1 MKYWGSVVWVVLRG
15 VGVVQRADA
24 LGGLIDSLE
33 SSSGHRKFIATLVAV
48 FFITNAI
55 TGLVGLYVVQPR
67 SRYAGGSRVVG
78 IESLPAGFSDS
89 VVFTGLTNPT
99 AVRFAADG
107 RVFVA
112 EKRGVIQV
120 FDNLSDTS
128 PTTFADFRTNTYNFW
143 DRGLLGLALAPTFP
157 TDPWVYALY
166 TYDADIGGTAPKW
179 GSAGADSDPCPT
191 PPGATTDGCVTSG
204 RLSRFQANGN
214 TAGPEQVLIN
224 DWCQQFP
231 SHSIGSLAFG
241 PDGMLYS
248 SARDAASL
256 HYREYGSRGK
266 PKDPVG
272 GPTGGGRGAQTA

>member
-1 MKYWGSVVWVVLRG
+1 M
-15 VGVVQRADA
+15 
-24 LGGLIDSLE
+24 
-33 SSSGHRKFIATLVAV
+33 ATLVAV
-48 FFITNAI
+48 FFVTTAI
-55 TGLVGLYVVQPR
+55 TGLVGIHFAQPR
-67 SRYAGGSRVVG
+67 SGSAGGRGGRSVVG
-78 IESLPAGFSDS
+78 AESLPAVFSDS
-89 VVFTGLTNPT
+89 AVCTGLTNPT

-214 TAGPEQVLIN
+214 TAGPPPMPPQNWWSQLPP
-224 DWCQQFP
+224 P
-231 SHSIGSLAFG
+231 SPIYTTH
-241 PDGMLYS
+241 
-248 SARDAASL
+248 R
-256 HYREYGSRGK
+256 
-266 PKDPVG
+266 
-272 GPTGGGRGAQTA
+272 